1 MKTLL
6 LDSSNT
12 DLTIGICI
20 DNEIKY
26 RVSYPCWQRQSE
38 LMIPE
43 LEKGLK
49 ELNLSLK
56 DFDEVVCGMGPG
68 SYTGVRIS
76 LTIAKTIC
84 TLLDTKLKLISSLR
98 VMGDKNS
105 KYISLM
111 NARSSRS
118 YIGVYDKENI
128 VLEDTVM
135 TNDEVKQYI
144 ENHSDFE
151 VIGDCS
157 YIDISAKKPNIL
169 EGLLS
174 FKDVV
179 KPVEDV
185 LSVKPLYLKD

>member
-26 RVSYPCWQRQSE
+26 RVSYPCLQRQSE